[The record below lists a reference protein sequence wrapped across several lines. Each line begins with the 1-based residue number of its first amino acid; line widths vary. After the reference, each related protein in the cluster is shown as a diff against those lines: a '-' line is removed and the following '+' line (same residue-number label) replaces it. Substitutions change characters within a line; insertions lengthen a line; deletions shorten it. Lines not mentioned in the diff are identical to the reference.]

1 MHLVAVAQP
10 SNSKPATT
18 DTIISGGT
26 VRSYSRKNSMLL
38 HSRKFISLHRGR
50 RITFTTQMRT
60 LCSHPEPELK
70 EFLDYIDS
78 LKNYEK
84 LGVPTGAGTDSNQG
98 FDLRRMERL
107 MNRFGN
113 PHSNFKAVHIA
124 GTKGKG
130 STAALIS
137 NILRTEGYSVG
148 CYTSPHIQTIRE
160 RILLGRSGN
169 PVSAK
174 VLNDIFHRIKQNLD
188 QAMREEN
195 GCISHFEVF
204 TTMAFILFAEENVD
218 IAVIEA
224 GLGGSR
230 DATNIISS
238 SGLAASVITTV
249 GEEHLAALGGS
260 LETIAMA
267 KAGIIKQSCPLVL
280 GGPFLPHIERIIRD
294 KAVAMDSP
302 VILASDTR
310 NSSTVK
316 SISILNDRPY
326 QICDIEIQ
334 LVKDLKLSCKLID
347 VKLQML
353 GIHQLQNAAT
363 ATCVALC
370 LRYLVQKLLEI
381 QMRGLHLLRISVKVK
396 GLHPPNLLVNTGAI
410 WSGLE
415 QTYLLGRSQFLT
427 PEEANALGLTGATIL
442 LDGAHTK
449 ESANALVNSIRM
461 AFPEARL
468 AFVVAMANDK
478 DHVGFARE
486 ILSGSHV
493 DIVLLTEAA
502 IAGGV
507 TRTTP
512 ASFLRDSWIKAYEE
526 HGIEIIHDGMAEYR
540 ALLKAQTLSS
550 ESNLGNDGKTILATE
565 SCLKGCLR
573 TANEVLNRR
582 RGDGIGVIVV
592 TGSLHIVSSVLAS
605 FNG

>member
-1 MHLVAVAQP
+1 
-10 SNSKPATT
+10 
-18 DTIISGGT
+18 
-26 VRSYSRKNSMLL
+26 MLL
-38 HSRKFISLHRGR
+38 HSRKFLSFHRGR
-50 RITFTTQMRT
+50 GITFTTQIRT
-60 LCSHPEPELK
+60 LSSHPEPELK
-70 EFLDYIDS
+70 EFLHYIDS

-84 LGVPTGAGTDSNQG
+84 SGVPTGAGTDSNQG
-98 FDLRRMERL
+98 FDLGRMERL

-113 PHSNFKAVHIA
+113 PHSKFKAVHIA

-130 STAALIS
+130 STAAFIS
-137 NILRTEGYSVG
+137 NILRMEGYSVG

-174 VLNDIFHRIKQNLD
+174 VLNNLFHRIKQNLD

-195 GCISHFEVF
+195 GCISHFEMFQVF
-204 TTMAFILFAEENVD
+204 TTMAFILFAEENID

-267 KAGIIKQSCPLVL
+267 KAGIIKQSRPLVL

-294 KAVAMDSP
+294 KAEAMDSP
-302 VILASDTR
+302 VILASDSG

-316 SISILNDRPY
+316 SFSILNRRPS

-353 GIHQLQNAAT
+353 GSHQLQNAAT

-370 LRYLVQKLLEI
+370 LRYL
-381 QMRGLHLLRISVKVK
+381 GWKVSDES
-396 GLHPPNLLVNTGAI
+396 I
-410 WSGLE
+410 RSGLE

-427 PEEANALGLTGATIL
+427 SEEANVLGLTGATIL

-449 ESANALVNSIRM
+449 ESAKALVNSIRM
-461 AFPEARL
+461 VIPEARL

-502 IAGGV
+502 IAGSV

-512 ASFLRDSWIKAYEE
+512 ASLLRDSWITAYEE
-526 HGIEIIHDGMAEYR
+526 HGIEIIHDGMAEYGE
-540 ALLKAQTLSS
+540 LLKAQTLS
-550 ESNLGNDGKTILATE
+550 ESNSGNDGKTILATE
-565 SCLKGCLR
+565 SSLKGCLR

-605 FNG
+605 LNG

>member
-370 LRYLVQKLLEI
+370 LRYL
-381 QMRGLHLLRISVKVK
+381 GWKVSDES
-396 GLHPPNLLVNTGAI
+396 I
-410 WSGLE
+410 RSGLE

>member
-1 MHLVAVAQP
+1 
-10 SNSKPATT
+10 
-18 DTIISGGT
+18 
-26 VRSYSRKNSMLL
+26 MLL
-38 HSRKFISLHRGR
+38 HCRKFLSLQRGR
-50 RITFTTQMRT
+50 RITFITQMRT
-60 LCSHPEPELK
+60 LSSHPEPELK

-84 LGVPTGAGTDSNQG
+84 SGVPTAAGTDSNQG
-98 FDLRRMERL
+98 FDLGRMERL

-113 PHSNFKAVHIA
+113 PHSKFKVVHIA

-130 STAALIS
+130 STAAFIS

-174 VLNDIFHRIKQNLD
+174 VLNNLFHRIKQNLD

-195 GCISHFEVF
+195 GRISHFEVF
-204 TTMAFILFAEENVD
+204 TTMAFILFAEENID

-267 KAGIIKQSCPLVL
+267 KAGIIKQS
-280 GGPFLPHIERIIRD
+280 
-294 KAVAMDSP
+294 
-302 VILASDTR
+302 
-310 NSSTVK
+310 
-316 SISILNDRPY
+316 RP
-326 QICDIEIQ
+326 
-334 LVKDLKLSCKLID
+334 SCKLID

-353 GIHQLQNAAT
+353 GSHQLQNAAT

-370 LRYLVQKLLEI
+370 LRYL
-381 QMRGLHLLRISVKVK
+381 GWKVSDESIR
-396 GLHPPNLLVNTGAI
+396 A
-410 WSGLE
+410 GLE

-427 PEEANALGLTGATIL
+427 SEEADALGLTGATIL

-486 ILSGSHV
+486 ILSGAHV

-512 ASFLRDSWIKAYEE
+512 ASLLRNSWIKAYEE
-526 HGIEIIHDGMAEYR
+526 LGIEIIHDGMAEYR
-540 ALLKAQTLSS
+540 ELLKTQTLSY

-565 SCLKGCLR
+565 SSLKGCLR

-582 RGDGIGVIVV
+582 RGDEIGVIVV
-592 TGSLHIVSSVLAS
+592 TGSLHIVSSVLTS
-605 FNG
+605 LNG